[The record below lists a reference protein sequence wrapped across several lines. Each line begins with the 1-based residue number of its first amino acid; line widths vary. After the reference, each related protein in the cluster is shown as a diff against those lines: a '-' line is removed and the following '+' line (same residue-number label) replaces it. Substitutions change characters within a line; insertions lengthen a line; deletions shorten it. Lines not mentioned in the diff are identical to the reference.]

1 MAARARADGLH
12 EPDPPPAPPELV
24 RAWRTQQYGLSHG
37 HGWGAEPAGSLEK
50 MTHALNVYTAV
61 RSFHAWQGSETDF
74 ATSNF
79 ELWKIEINIEKLE
92 RAHEKDLLNA
102 G

>member
-1 MAARARADGLH
+1 
-12 EPDPPPAPPELV
+12 
-24 RAWRTQQYGLSHG
+24 
-37 HGWGAEPAGSLEK
+37 

-79 ELWKIEINIEKLE
+79 ELWKIEIDIEKLE